1 MGLGNLDLA
10 LISGTVCHSKQCML
24 ADYYRNIHL
33 FFLKG
38 KSGSE
43 LDTFKQQRT
52 LFIAC
57 RGKETF
63 GGSHSFIS
71 METILV
77 SRNR

>member
-1 MGLGNLDLA
+1 MYVGRLLSEHTFIL
-10 LISGTVCHSKQCML
+10 SK
-24 ADYYRNIHL
+24 
-33 FFLKG
+33 G
-38 KSGSE
+38 ESGSE